1 MRKTCLDQVYELA
14 KKDPRVIFIGS
25 DIGAGT
31 LDKFKKEFPDRFFM
45 EGVSESHLVSMMAG
59 LAMSGKIPYMNT
71 IATFMTR
78 RPFEHI
84 LLDGGL
90 HHTKIRLIGSGGGVV
105 YGPLGPTHLA
115 LEDIAI
121 LRTIPGMTILAP
133 CDADE
138 MKRLMPQTLDWDG
151 PIYIRLAKGGDKVVS
166 RPDLPCK
173 IGEPILLRD
182 GRDAMIVSTGITT
195 QLALEAAEILAAK
208 KIHTGVL
215 HVHTLKP
222 VNASKMTATFKPVR
236 AVVAVEEHTVIGG
249 LGSITAEILAEAA
262 SEAGFEAAK
271 KFARIGFPDTFP
283 HSYGSQ
289 AELMGQY
296 GITTTHLAARIEK
309 LLASDAKSNS
319 KSVSGQAKLS
329 AEASA

>member
-1 MRKTCLDQVYELA
+1 MRKTCLDQVHELA
-14 KKDPRVIFIGS
+14 KKDPRVVFIGS

-31 LDKFKKEFPDRFFM
+31 LEKFKKEMPDRFFM

-90 HHTKIRLIGSGGGVV
+90 HRTKIRLIGSGGGVV

-121 LRTIPGMTILAP
+121 LRTIPQMTIVAP
-133 CDADE
+133 CDAEE

-151 PIYIRLAKGGDKVVS
+151 PIYIRLAKGGDPVVS
-166 RPDLPCK
+166 ADERGFK
-173 IGEPILLRD
+173 IGEPILMRR
-182 GRDAMIVSTGITT
+182 GSDALIVSTGITT
-195 QLALEAAEILAAK
+195 QIALEAAAK
-208 KIHTGVL
+208 LEGQGIDCGVL
-215 HVHTLKP
+215 HAHTLKP
-222 VNASKMTATFKPVR
+222 IAVEPMISAMRSVR
-236 AVVAVEEHTVIGG
+236 AVISVEEHTVLGG
-249 LGSITAEILAEAA
+249 LGSITAEILAEA
-262 SEAGFEAAK
+262 GFDQPK

-283 HSYGSQ
+283 HTYGSQ
-289 AELMGQY
+289 AELMAQY
-296 GITTTHLAARIEK
+296 GITAQAVVAKARA
-309 LLASDAKSNS
+309 LL
-319 KSVSGQAKLS
+319 VRV
-329 AEASA
+329 